1 MKDKKLTLIKF
12 LYKKL
17 PQLWQ
22 FFVLYLTCYRK
33 RRCAIINDGLLFV
46 NDLIDMSNDKIII
59 REANRVKYL
68 RQFGIILAVTC
79 AGEIMKYF
87 IPLPIPGSIY
97 GLILMFVLLLLRVIK
112 VEHVKETGEFLIE
125 IMPLMF
131 IPAGVG
137 LITSWEQLQSFMVP
151 LLVITV
157 VSTFVVMIVT
167 GKVTDFLISRIGK
180 GEKK

>member
-1 MKDKKLTLIKF
+1 MCGRNYEVFHPTSDTRQ
-12 LYKKL
+12 Y
-17 PQLWQ
+17 LWIDSD
-22 FFVLYLTCYRK
+22 VP
-33 RRCAIINDGLLFV
+33 ALL
-46 NDLIDMSNDKIII
+46 M
-59 REANRVKYL
+59 
-68 RQFGIILAVTC
+68 
-79 AGEIMKYF
+79 
-87 IPLPIPGSIY
+87 
-97 GLILMFVLLLLRVIK
+97 RVIK

-137 LITSWEQLQSFMVP
+137 LVTSWNQLQSFLVP

-167 GKVTDFLISRIGK
+167 GKVTDFLISKR

>member
-1 MKDKKLTLIKF
+1 MG
-12 LYKKL
+12 
-17 PQLWQ
+17 
-22 FFVLYLTCYRK
+22 
-33 RRCAIINDGLLFV
+33 ND
-46 NDLIDMSNDKIII
+46 NIII

-112 VEHVKETGEFLIE
+112 V
-125 IMPLMF
+125 MPLMF

>member
-1 MKDKKLTLIKF
+1 M
-12 LYKKL
+12 
-17 PQLWQ
+17 
-22 FFVLYLTCYRK
+22 
-33 RRCAIINDGLLFV
+33 
-46 NDLIDMSNDKIII
+46 
-59 REANRVKYL
+59 KYL

-79 AGEIMKYF
+79 VGEIMKYF

-97 GLILMFVLLLLRVIK
+97 GLILMFVLLLTKVIK

-131 IPAGVG
+131 ISAGVG
-137 LITSWEQLQSFMVP
+137 LITSWSQLQPFLVP

-167 GKVTDFLISRIGK
+167 GKVTDFLISKKEGK
-180 GEKK
+180 K

>member
-1 MKDKKLTLIKF
+1 M
-12 LYKKL
+12 
-17 PQLWQ
+17 
-22 FFVLYLTCYRK
+22 
-33 RRCAIINDGLLFV
+33 
-46 NDLIDMSNDKIII
+46 
-59 REANRVKYL
+59 KYL

-79 AGEIMKYF
+79 VGEIMKYF

-97 GLILMFVLLLLRVIK
+97 GLILMFVLLLLRAIK

-137 LITSWEQLQSFMVP
+137 LITSWGQLQSFLVP

-167 GKVTDFLISRIGK
+167 GWLRSVFEQQILLRTCNTQL
-180 GEKK
+180 

>member
-1 MKDKKLTLIKF
+1 M
-12 LYKKL
+12 
-17 PQLWQ
+17 
-22 FFVLYLTCYRK
+22 
-33 RRCAIINDGLLFV
+33 
-46 NDLIDMSNDKIII
+46 
-59 REANRVKYL
+59 KYL

-79 AGEIMKYF
+79 AREIMKYL

>member
-1 MKDKKLTLIKF
+1 MAIFCTLFDLLRQKTVCYNKWRFVVRKDYTD
-12 LYKKL
+12 
-17 PQLWQ
+17 
-22 FFVLYLTCYRK
+22 
-33 RRCAIINDGLLFV
+33 NDQIL
-46 NDLIDMSNDKIII
+46 I
-59 REANRVKYL
+59 REANIVKYL

-79 AGEIMKYF
+79 VGEIMKYF

-97 GLILMFVLLLLRVIK
+97 GLILMFVLLLTKAIK

-137 LITSWEQLQSFMVP
+137 LITSWSQLQSFLVP

-167 GKVTDFLISRIGK
+167 GKVTDFLISKKEGK
-180 GEKK
+180 K

>member
-1 MKDKKLTLIKF
+1 M
-12 LYKKL
+12 
-17 PQLWQ
+17 
-22 FFVLYLTCYRK
+22 
-33 RRCAIINDGLLFV
+33 
-46 NDLIDMSNDKIII
+46 
-59 REANRVKYL
+59 KYL

-79 AGEIMKYF
+79 VGEIMKYF

-97 GLILMFVLLLLRVIK
+97 GLILMFVLLLAKVIK

-137 LITSWEQLQSFMVP
+137 LMASWGELQGFLVP

-157 VSTFVVMIVT
+157 STTFIVIFVT
-167 GKVTDFLISRIGK
+167 GKVTDFMMDRKEKTSRK
-180 GEKK
+180 NRKVREE